1 MCKCNLIFRN
11 VIEKIE
17 KIFPAINLFII
28 LFNLVIIFL
37 VLVCLIQD
45 KYEIYL
51 KTGILSFINHIFFS
65 FIKIILF
72 ILLEYYSCKNRLIR
86 KKRSVSLIISIACFI
101 TSLTKSFSVFDPINK
116 INKYKS
122 LYIVNKTTIYNK
134 YIIPNKQ
141 INKQKKYLTLIFIML
156 IAQLALFA
164 IYIILICYI
173 NILFDNNNEI
183 NSQVDNIISEQST
196 EVEVN
201 NDDENIIN
209 YLNNGKI
216 RYKYYLSENIMN
228 KIEKE
233 YKDQMT
239 QT

>member
-216 RYKYYLSENIMN
+216 KYKYYLSENIMN

>member
-122 LYIVNKTTIYNK
+122 LFNVNKTTIYNK

>member
-45 KYEIYL
+45 KSEIYL

-122 LYIVNKTTIYNK
+122 LY
-134 YIIPNKQ
+134 
-141 INKQKKYLTLIFIML
+141 L
-156 IAQLALFA
+156 
-164 IYIILICYI
+164 
-173 NILFDNNNEI
+173 
-183 NSQVDNIISEQST
+183 
-196 EVEVN
+196 
-201 NDDENIIN
+201 
-209 YLNNGKI
+209 
-216 RYKYYLSENIMN
+216 
-228 KIEKE
+228 
-233 YKDQMT
+233 
-239 QT
+239 

>member
-183 NSQVDNIISEQST
+183 NAQIDNIISEQST

-239 QT
+239 KT

>member
-37 VLVCLIQD
+37 VLLCLIQD

-86 KKRSVSLIISIACFI
+86 KKRSVSLIISIACFF

-134 YIIPNKQ
+134 YNIPNKQ

-183 NSQVDNIISEQST
+183 NSQIDNIISEQST

>member
-1 MCKCNLIFRN
+1 MCKCNLIFSN
-11 VIEKIE
+11 IIEKTD
-17 KIFPAINLFII
+17 KIFRAINLFII

-183 NSQVDNIISEQST
+183 NSQIDNIISEQST

>member
-122 LYIVNKTTIYNK
+122 LSNLNKTTIYNN
-134 YIIPNKQ
+134 YNIPKNQ
-141 INKQKKYLTLIFIML
+141 INKQKQYLTLIFIML

-164 IYIILICYI
+164 IYIIFICYI

-183 NSQVDNIISEQST
+183 NAQIDNIISEQST

-216 RYKYYLSENIMN
+216 KYKYYLSENIMN

>member
-122 LYIVNKTTIYNK
+122 LYILNKTTIYNN
-134 YIIPNKQ
+134 YNIPKNQ
-141 INKQKKYLTLIFIML
+141 INKQKQYLTLIFIML

-183 NSQVDNIISEQST
+183 NSQIDNIISEQST

-216 RYKYYLSENIMN
+216 KYKYYLSENIMN

>member
-122 LYIVNKTTIYNK
+122 LSNLNKTTIYNE
-134 YIIPNKQ
+134 YNIPKKQ
-141 INKQKKYLTLIFIML
+141 INKQKQYLTLIFIML

-183 NSQVDNIISEQST
+183 NAQIDNIISEQST